1 MLVRGVTSAWVT
13 EVSLSDG
20 KLPEQL
26 IMPAVKESFPAL
38 GAEMKIIEV
47 SGLNS
52 PSQLSP
58 YENGVNPIL
67 QFTHAVLNTTYH
79 NH

>member
-1 MLVRGVTSAWVT
+1 MT
-13 EVSLSDG
+13 ETSLSDRR
-20 KLPEQL
+20 LPEQL
-26 IMPAVKESFPAL
+26 IMSAAKVGFPAL

-58 YENGVNPIL
+58 YENLLNPIL
-67 QFTHAVLNTTYH
+67 QFTYAVLNTKYH
-79 NH
+79 SH